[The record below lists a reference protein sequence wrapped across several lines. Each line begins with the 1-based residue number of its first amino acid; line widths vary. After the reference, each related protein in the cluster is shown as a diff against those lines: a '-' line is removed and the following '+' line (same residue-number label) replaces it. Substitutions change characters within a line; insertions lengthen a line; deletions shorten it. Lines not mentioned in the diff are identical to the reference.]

1 MPYLGGSLDGRQIW
15 ALVDYLDSLVPPER
29 RLPPGPPLGE
39 ESRGWM
45 AVRMGRMMGGMMGRG
60 MMHPM
65 PGRP

>member
-15 ALVDYLDSLVPPER
+15 AFVYYLDSLVLPER
-29 RLPPGPPLGE
+29 RLLPGSPLGE